1 MTQQGNTKS
10 YQGDNKL
17 ILGIVLGVVTFWLFA
32 QSLLN
37 VVPTLQQ
44 SFNSNIGTISIAV
57 SITALFSGMFV
68 VGAGSLADKVG
79 RVRITY
85 FGLWLSIIGSL
96 LIIISNLPILLIIG
110 RVIQGLSA
118 AAIMPSTL
126 AIMKTYFEGKDR
138 QRALSYWSIGSWGGS
153 GLASLFGGM
162 VSTFIGWRWIFILS
176 IIVALIAMLLIK
188 GTPETKSDST
198 TNLKFDFT
206 GLILFVVMMLSINVV
221 ITQSGTFGML
231 SPIIIGL
238 LIVFIITTIAF
249 VIVENKKHN
258 PLIDFKLF
266 KNKAYTGATLSNF
279 LLNGV
284 AGALLVA
291 NTFVQKGIGF
301 NAFQTGLLSITY
313 LVTVLLMIRVGEK
326 VLQKVGA
333 KKPML
338 LGTTFNMVGIILISF
353 TFLPSALYVVVCI
366 IGYLL
371 YGLGLGFY
379 ATPSTDMAI
388 SNSPED
394 KVGVASGIYKM
405 ASSLGGAFG
414 IALSGALYGIVTE
427 ATNVKF
433 GAMAGLWLNVLMA
446 LLSFVIILL
455 AVPSFKKQNKA

>member
-414 IALSGALYGIVTE
+414 IALSGALYGVVTE

-433 GAMAGLWLNVLMA
+433 GAMVGLWLNVLMA

>member
-414 IALSGALYGIVTE
+414 IALSGALYGVLTE

>member
-44 SFNSNIGTISIAV
+44 SFDSNIGTISIAV

-85 FGLWLSIIGSL
+85 IGLWLSIIGSL

-414 IALSGALYGIVTE
+414 IALSGALYGVVTE

>member
-414 IALSGALYGIVTE
+414 IALSGALYGVVTE

-455 AVPSFKKQNKA
+455 AVQSFKKQNKA

>member
-1 MTQQGNTKS
+1 MTQQGNVQT
-10 YQGDNKL
+10 YRGDNKL

-44 SFNSNIGTISIAV
+44 SFDSNIGTISIAV

-79 RVRITY
+79 RVKITY
-85 FGLWLSIIGSL
+85 IVLWLSIIGSL
-96 LIIISNLPILLIIG
+96 LIIISNLPVLLILG
-110 RVIQGLSA
+110 KVIQGLSA

-162 VSTFIGWRWIFILS
+162 VATFIGWRWIFILS
-176 IIVALIAMLLIK
+176 IIIALMAMLLIK
-188 GTPETKSDST
+188 GTPETKSDNT
-198 TNLKFDFT
+198 TDLKFDFT
-206 GLILFVVMMLSINVV
+206 GLILFVVMMLSINIV
-221 ITQSGTFGML
+221 ITQSGTFGIV
-231 SPIIIGL
+231 SPLILGL
-238 LIVFIITTIAF
+238 IIVFVLTTMYFIK
-249 VIVENKKHN
+249 IENKKRN

-291 NTFVQKGIGF
+291 NTFVQKGLGF

-338 LGTTFNMVGIILISF
+338 LGTTFNMIGIILISL
-353 TFLPSALYVVVCI
+353 TFLPSVLYVIVCI

-414 IALSGALYGIVTE
+414 IALSGALYGVVTA
-427 ATNVKF
+427 ATNVQI
-433 GAMAGLWLNVLMA
+433 GALAGLWLNVIMA

-455 AVPSFKKQNKA
+455 TVPSFKKQMKA

>member
-414 IALSGALYGIVTE
+414 IALSGALYGVVTE
-427 ATNVKF
+427 STNVKF

>member
-284 AGALLVA
+284 AGALLVT

-414 IALSGALYGIVTE
+414 IALSGALYGVVTE

>member
-326 VLQKVGA
+326 VLQKMGA

>member
-1 MTQQGNTKS
+1 MTQKGNAQTYK
-10 YQGDNKL
+10 GDNKL

-44 SFNSNIGTISIAV
+44 SFHSNIGTISIAV

-79 RVRITY
+79 RVKITY
-85 FGLWLSIIGSL
+85 IGLWLSIIGSL
-96 LIIISNLPILLIIG
+96 LIIVSNLPILLIIG

-126 AIMKTYFEGKDR
+126 AIMKAYFDGKDR

-176 IIVALIAMLLIK
+176 ILIALLSMYLIK
-188 GTPETKSDST
+188 GTPETKSPVI
-198 TNLKFDFT
+198 NNKHFDYV
-206 GLILFVVMMLSINVV
+206 GLILFVIMMLSINVV
-221 ITQSGTFGML
+221 ITQSSALGLF
-231 SPIIIGL
+231 SPIILGL
-238 LIVFIITTIAF
+238 TLIFILSTIIF
-249 VIVENKKHN
+249 LKVENKIGN

-266 KNKAYTGATLSNF
+266 NNKAYTGATLSNF

-291 NTFVQKGIGF
+291 NTFVQQGLGF
-301 NAFQTGLLSITY
+301 SAFQTGLLSITY
-313 LVTVLLMIRVGEK
+313 LITVLLMIRVGEK

-333 KKPML
+333 KKPMV
-338 LGTTFNMVGIILISF
+338 LGTSFNMVGIILISL
-353 TFLPSALYVVVCI
+353 TFLPSMIYVVVCI
-366 IGYLL
+366 FGYLL

-414 IALSGALYGIVTE
+414 IALSGALYGIVTNL
-427 ATNVKF
+427 TNVQI
-433 GAMAGLWLNVLMA
+433 GALAGLWLNVIMA
-446 LLSFVIILL
+446 LLSLFIIMIM
-455 AVPSFKKQNKA
+455 VPTTKQLRK

>member
-37 VVPTLQQ
+37 VVLTLQQ

-221 ITQSGTFGML
+221 ITQSGIFGML

-414 IALSGALYGIVTE
+414 IALSGALYGVVTE

>member
-44 SFNSNIGTISIAV
+44 SFNSNIGTISIVV

-414 IALSGALYGIVTE
+414 IALSGALYGVVTE

>member
-1 MTQQGNTKS
+1 MTQKGNAQTYK
-10 YQGDNKL
+10 GDNKL

-44 SFNSNIGTISIAV
+44 SFDSNIGTISIAV

-85 FGLWLSIIGSL
+85 IGLWLSIIGSL
-96 LIIISNLPILLIIG
+96 LIIISNLPLLLIVG

-126 AIMKTYFEGKDR
+126 AIMKTYFEGKER

-162 VSTFIGWRWIFILS
+162 VATFVGWRWIYILS
-176 IIVALIAMLLIK
+176 IIIALLAMYLIK
-188 GTPETKSDST
+188 GTPETKSEST
-198 TNLKFDFT
+198 LKQRFDYS
-206 GLILFVVMMLSINVV
+206 GLILFVIMMLSINVV
-221 ITQSGTFGML
+221 ITQSGTFGIT
-231 SPIIIGL
+231 SPLILGLIIIF
-238 LIVFIITTIAF
+238 IVATIIF
-249 VIVENKKHN
+249 LKVENRVGN

-266 KNKAYTGATLSNF
+266 NNKAYTGATLSNF

-291 NTFVQKGIGF
+291 NTFVQQGLGF

-313 LVTVLLMIRVGEK
+313 LITVLLMIRVGEK

-338 LGTTFNMVGIILISF
+338 LGTLFNMVGIMLISL
-353 TFLPSALYVVVCI
+353 TFLPSVIYVVVCI

-414 IALSGALYGIVTE
+414 IALSGALFGVIAS
-427 ATNVKF
+427 ATNVQI
-433 GAMAGLWLNVLMA
+433 GAFAGLWLNVIMA
-446 LLSFVIILL
+446 LLSLIIIMFMV
-455 AVPSFKKQNKA
+455 AATKTKAKC

>member
-1 MTQQGNTKS
+1 MTQKGNAQTYK
-10 YQGDNKL
+10 GDNKL

-44 SFNSNIGTISIAV
+44 SFHSNIGTISIAV

-79 RVRITY
+79 RVKITY
-85 FGLWLSIIGSL
+85 IGLWLSIIGSL
-96 LIIISNLPILLIIG
+96 LIIVSNLPILLIVG

-126 AIMKTYFEGKDR
+126 AIMKAYFDGKDR

-176 IIVALIAMLLIK
+176 ILIALLSMYLIK
-188 GTPETKSDST
+188 GTPETKSPA
-198 TNLKFDFT
+198 TNNKHFDYA
-206 GLILFVVMMLSINVV
+206 GLVLFVIMMLSINIV
-221 ITQSGTFGML
+221 ITQSGTLGLF
-231 SPIIIGL
+231 SPIILGL
-238 LIVFIITTIAF
+238 SIAF
-249 VIVENKKHN
+249 ILSTIIFLKVENKISN

-266 KNKAYTGATLSNF
+266 NNKAYTGATLSNF
-279 LLNGV
+279 LLNGM

-291 NTFVQKGIGF
+291 NTFVQQGLGF
-301 NAFQTGLLSITY
+301 SAFQTGLLSITY

-333 KKPML
+333 KKPMV
-338 LGTTFNMVGIILISF
+338 LGTSFNMIGIILISL
-353 TFLPSALYVVVCI
+353 TFLPSMIYVVVCI
-366 IGYLL
+366 FGYLL

-414 IALSGALYGIVTE
+414 IALSGALYGIV
-427 ATNVKF
+427 ANLTNVQI
-433 GAMAGLWLNVLMA
+433 GALAGLWLNVIMA
-446 LLSFVIILL
+446 LLSLFIIMIM
-455 AVPSFKKQNKA
+455 VPKTKRVRK

>member
-291 NTFVQKGIGF
+291 NTFVQKRIGF
-301 NAFQTGLLSITY
+301 NAFQTELLSITY

-414 IALSGALYGIVTE
+414 IALSGALYGVVTE